1 MIKQI
6 LACTLALV
14 LVMLPVQASA
24 DELQGKVTSLSIGE
38 SAPYAGVLLDS
49 IAASKMIVDQKYLRA
64 EIELEL
70 TKSFQQ
76 DLADKRLAFDL
87 LKVNYDSLKTIH
99 EETLALK
106 NEQIK
111 DLNLLLK
118 EEMSNNNS
126 NWKVIGGMTAG
137 IILSVAVFYASVEIA
152 K

>member
-1 MIKQI
+1 MIKKI
-6 LACTLALV
+6 LAFILTLTIVIIPL
-14 LVMLPVQASA
+14 QSSA
-24 DELQGKVTSLSIGE
+24 AELEGKVTALSIGE
-38 SAPYAGVLLDS
+38 LAPYAGVLLDPV
-49 IAASKMIVDQKYLRA
+49 ATSKMMVDQKYLRA

-76 DLADKRLAFDL
+76 QLADKRLSFDI
-87 LKVNYDSLKTIH
+87 LKVNYDSLTKIH
-99 EETLALK
+99 EETLVLK

-126 NWKVIGGMTAG
+126 SWKVFGGMTAG
-137 IILSVAVFYASVEIA
+137 IILSVAVFYASVEIV